1 MNKLD
6 DKAIVDRR
14 LLETIRAI
22 LRNIDQCPT
31 TLAMVNEALATDLTG
46 WAAVVVEP
54 TMEQAHAGRNARL
67 STYVHPMMDAS
78 VSDKISYAAMLKAS
92 PPLPGGGE

>member
-46 WAAVVVEP
+46 WAAVRV
-54 TMEQAHAGRNARL
+54 
-67 STYVHPMMDAS
+67 DAS
-78 VSDKISYAAMLKAS
+78 DEERMLPAPWRYPLLLRGWHYMLAAS
-92 PPLPGGGE
+92 PPLPGGGK